1 MCIRDSIS
9 SVEIAATCL
18 TAAGIAVPDTMMGRS
33 LTQFYEDGAKEIWPD
48 VYMEARDI
56 RAIRDEHYKLIYYQ
70 NRSYGEFYDLQN
82 DPEEK
87 YNLWDDP
94 LLQERKYELMKRL
107 LDRMI
112 DLGEGGKTVWN
123 IGAPVI

>member
-1 MCIRDSIS
+1 
-9 SVEIAATCL
+9 
-18 TAAGIAVPDTMMGRS
+18 MGRS
-33 LTQFYEDGAKEIWPD
+33 LTQFYEDGEKERWQD

-82 DPEEK
+82 DPYEK

-94 LLQERKYELMKRL
+94 LLQGRKYELMKRL
-107 LDRMI
+107 IDRLI
-112 DLGEGGKTVWN
+112 DLGEGAETVWN